1 MKKEKRKKKENPC
14 DKIDIW
20 SESALISKAKKSFQ
34 ESPCF
39 CL

>member
-20 SESALISKAKKSFQ
+20 SESTLTQ
-34 ESPCF
+34 ESP
-39 CL
+39 